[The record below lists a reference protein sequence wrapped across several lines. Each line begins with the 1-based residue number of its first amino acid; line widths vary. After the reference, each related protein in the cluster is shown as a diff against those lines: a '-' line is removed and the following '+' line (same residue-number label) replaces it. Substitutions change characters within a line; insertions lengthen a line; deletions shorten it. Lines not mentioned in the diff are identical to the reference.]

1 MKIDN
6 IPSITTLPG
15 GDNRPARTEAKA
27 ADNAG
32 SGVIVADTAAQLHAL
47 KSDSQTVNRARVE
60 EIKQAIAS
68 GSIVINPANIADGL
82 LDSVVNML
90 GKGKA

>member
-6 IPSITTLPG
+6 ITSITPLPG
-15 GDNRPARTEAKA
+15 SDNRPAKAEAKA
-27 ADNAG
+27 GDSNGGGVVLADA
-32 SGVIVADTAAQLHAL
+32 AAQLHTL

-68 GSIVINPANIADGL
+68 GSITINPANIADGL

>member
-6 IPSITTLPG
+6 LPSIPALSG
-15 GDNRPARTEAKA
+15 GGNRPARTEAKA
-27 ADNAG
+27 GGNAG
-32 SGVIVADTAAQLHAL
+32 SGVVVSDSAAQLQARA
-47 KSDSQTVNRARVE
+47 SDSQAVNRARVE

-68 GSIVINPANIADGL
+68 GNITINAANIADGL

-90 GKGKA
+90 GKGRA

>member
-6 IPSITTLPG
+6 LPSIPSLPG
-15 GDNRPARTEAKA
+15 GDNRPARAEAKA
-27 ADNAG
+27 GGNAG
-32 SGVIVADTAAQLHAL
+32 SGVIVSSSTVQLQAQA
-47 KSDSQTVNRARVE
+47 SDSQSVNRARVE

-68 GSIVINPANIADGL
+68 GNISINAANIADGL
-82 LDSVVNML
+82 LDSVVSML